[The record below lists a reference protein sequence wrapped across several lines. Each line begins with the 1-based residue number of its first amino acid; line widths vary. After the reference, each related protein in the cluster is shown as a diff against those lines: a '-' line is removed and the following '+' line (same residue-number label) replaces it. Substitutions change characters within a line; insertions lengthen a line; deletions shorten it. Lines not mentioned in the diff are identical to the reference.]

1 MSKEFKEFKELFYK
15 ITRGD
20 ILRSSDFDL
29 LEKLNL
35 STLEYI
41 LFEDLYYEDGEEDDD
56 FENSEKFRE
65 WLNLFMTKFILVWSY
80 VFSEDDL
87 IIFFKK
93 LNKYNLIYI
102 NEKML
107 LNSYSVRYFKLFESL
122 IELDEDILPL
132 NNNIAEKFLRI
143 SFDEERYD
151 DFIHVLNQYE
161 KLGIDY
167 SEFQNYC
174 EEIRN
179 VISNFEK
186 R

>member
-93 LNKYNLIYI
+93 
-102 NEKML
+102 
-107 LNSYSVRYFKLFESL
+107 S
-122 IELDEDILPL
+122 
-132 NNNIAEKFLRI
+132 
-143 SFDEERYD
+143 
-151 DFIHVLNQYE
+151 
-161 KLGIDY
+161 
-167 SEFQNYC
+167 
-174 EEIRN
+174 
-179 VISNFEK
+179 
-186 R
+186 